1 MLPSVPEESGDSGR
15 GLAPTARRRRA
26 RGRFLIA
33 RDAAAASAGSAAV
46 GLAVSLGAHSTLIGV
61 ITGGAVW
68 IASSAAV
75 ALTAWLRAFRRA
87 GSPQIDPW
95 ALPEP
100 WRGIVRDSVNAGRRF
115 EVATASLSAGPL
127 RDHVASLE
135 PVVAQQVRAVWES
148 AQRGALLTGGFP
160 PGTHVESA
168 QSLSAQ
174 LRSLQEERASISEGS
189 RDRLAALDQAEAT
202 VAARLRQAKR
212 AESVAAWLQDGLRSV
227 TARLDAAVTSL
238 VELGAQTPDGALLD
252 VLGSSIDSIGSEL
265 SALQAGLR
273 EVSASLPP
281 VKGPFG
287 EGLPVKR
294 ARP

>member
-1 MLPSVPEESGDSGR
+1 MLPSVPEKGGNSGR
-15 GLAPTARRRRA
+15 GLAPTARRRRE
-26 RGRFLIA
+26 RVGLLIV
-33 RDAAAASAGSAAV
+33 RDTAAASAGSAAV
-46 GLAVSLGAHSTLIGV
+46 GLAVSLGAHSSLLGV

-68 IASSAAV
+68 LAATAGV

-87 GSPQIDPW
+87 GNAQIDPW

-100 WRGIVRDSVNAGRRF
+100 WRGLVRDAVNAGRRF
-115 EVATASLSAGPL
+115 EVATASLRAGPL
-127 RDHVASLE
+127 RDHVTALE
-135 PVVAQQVRAVWES
+135 PMVAEQVRAVWES
-148 AQRGALLTGGFP
+148 AQRGALLTGGLP

-168 QSLSAQ
+168 ERLSAQ
-174 LRSLQEERASISEGS
+174 LRTLQDERASIAEGS
-189 RDRLAALDQAEAT
+189 RDRLAALDRAEET
-202 VAARLRQAKR
+202 VATRLRQARR

-252 VLGSSIDSIGSEL
+252 GLGSSIDSIGNEL

-281 VKGPFG
+281 GVGAPG

-294 ARP
+294 AKP